1 MMFILC
7 CCVVDETYCREDLFP
22 DKYGFSYNT
31 YPFLDI
37 ISYLKSAID
46 NYQWII

>member
-1 MMFILC
+1 MFVLF
-7 CCVVDETYCREDLFP
+7 CCVVDEMDYREDWFS
-22 DKYGFSYNT
+22 DKYGFIDNN

>member
-1 MMFILC
+1 MKRI
-7 CCVVDETYCREDLFP
+7 VGEDCFS
-22 DKYGFSYNT
+22 DKYGFIDNT

-37 ISYLKSAID
+37 IGYLKSAID

>member
-1 MMFILC
+1 MFVHF
-7 CCVVDETYCREDLFP
+7 CCVVDEMYCRYNLFL
-22 DKYGFSYNT
+22 DKYGFIDNT

-37 ISYLKSAID
+37 IGCLKSAID